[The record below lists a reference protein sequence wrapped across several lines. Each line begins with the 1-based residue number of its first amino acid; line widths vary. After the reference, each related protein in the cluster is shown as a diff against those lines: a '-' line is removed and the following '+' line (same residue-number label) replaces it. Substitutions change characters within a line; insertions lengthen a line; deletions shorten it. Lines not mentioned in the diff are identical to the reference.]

1 MRGDW
6 HAEILQKRWR
16 FYGVK
21 EIAGAPGPGPV
32 PGRAKPATTQRAEL
46 MTAPTVLSF
55 FDTATK
61 SYSHVV
67 ADESAGACAIVDS
80 VLDFDMKSGRTGTAG
95 ADTLIEAVKQKGWRT
110 EWVLETHAHADHL
123 TAAPYVKAR
132 LGGQIAIGAHIP
144 AVQAAFSKIYNLGA
158 DFPADGRQFDHLFAE
173 GDQFRIGALA
183 ARVMATPGHTPA
195 CVTYVVGDAA
205 FIGDT
210 MFAPDYGT
218 ARCDFPGG
226 DARALYRSIQR
237 ILALQPETRLYQCHD
252 YPPDGREPVASAT
265 VARQRADNVHL
276 AGKTEDA
283 FVAMRESRDKTLDMP
298 ALLLPAVQVNIR
310 AGALPPPE
318 SNGVS
323 YLKIPVNRF

>member
-1 MRGDW
+1 
-6 HAEILQKRWR
+6 
-16 FYGVK
+16 
-21 EIAGAPGPGPV
+21 
-32 PGRAKPATTQRAEL
+32 

-61 SYSHVV
+61 SYSYVV
-67 ADESAGACAIVDS
+67 ADESAGACAVIDS
-80 VLDFDMKSGRTGTAG
+80 VLDFDIKSGRTGAEG
-95 ADTLIEAVKQKGWRT
+95 ADTLIAAIKQREWRT
-110 EWVLETHAHADHL
+110 DWVLETHAHADHL
-123 TAAPYVKAR
+123 SAAAHVKAQ
-132 LGGQIAIGAHIP
+132 LGGRLAIGAQIP
-144 AVQAAFSKIYNLGA
+144 TVQETFRQIYNLGA
-158 DFPADGRQFDHLFAE
+158 DFASDGRQFDQLFADGAE
-173 GDQFRIGALA
+173 FKIGALA

-195 CVTYVVGDAA
+195 CVTYVIGDAA

-237 ILALQPETRLYQCHD
+237 ILGLPPETRLYQCHD
-252 YPPDGREPVASAT
+252 YPPDGREPQACAT
-265 VARQRADNVHL
+265 VAQQRASNVHL
-276 AGKTEDA
+276 TGKTEDA
-283 FVAMRESRDKTLDMP
+283 FVAMREARDKTLDMP

-318 SNGVS
+318 PNGIS

>member
-1 MRGDW
+1 
-6 HAEILQKRWR
+6 
-16 FYGVK
+16 
-21 EIAGAPGPGPV
+21 
-32 PGRAKPATTQRAEL
+32 
-46 MTAPTVLSF
+46 MTVPTVLSF
-55 FDTATK
+55 FDDLTK

-67 ADESAGACAIVDS
+67 ADERAGACAVIDS
-80 VLDFDMKSGRTGTAG
+80 VLDFDIKSGRTSHDS
-95 ADTLIEAVKQKGWRT
+95 ADKVIDAVTRKGWRT

-123 TAAPYVKAR
+123 TAAPYVKAK
-132 LGGQIAIGAHIP
+132 LGGSIAIGASIP
-144 AVQAAFSKIYNLGA
+144 AVQQAFRAIYNLGP
-158 DFPADGRQFDHLFAE
+158 DFAADGRQFDRLFADGE
-173 GDQFRIGALA
+173 EFRIGGLA

-195 CVTYVVGDAA
+195 CVTYVIGDAA

-210 MFAPDYGT
+210 LFAPDYGT

-237 ILALQPETRLYQCHD
+237 ILALPPATRLYQCHD
-252 YPPDGREPVASAT
+252 YPPDGREPRPCAT
-265 VARQRADNVHL
+265 VAQQRSENVHL

-283 FVAMRESRDKTLDMP
+283 FVAMREARDRTLDMP

>member
-1 MRGDW
+1 
-6 HAEILQKRWR
+6 
-16 FYGVK
+16 
-21 EIAGAPGPGPV
+21 
-32 PGRAKPATTQRAEL
+32 

-67 ADESAGACAIVDS
+67 ADERAGVCAIVDS
-80 VLDFDMKSGRTGTAG
+80 VLDFDIKSGRTGTKD
-95 ADTLIEAVKQKGWRT
+95 ADKLIDAVKQRGWRT
-110 EWVLETHAHADHL
+110 DWVLETHAHADHL

-132 LGGQIAIGAHIP
+132 LGGRIAIGGKIP
-144 AVQAAFSKIYNLGA
+144 VVQETFRKIYNLDS
-158 DFPADGRQFDHLFAE
+158 DFTPDGRQFDHLFPDGE
-173 GDQFRIGALA
+173 EFKIGNLT

-195 CVTYVVGDAA
+195 CITYVIGDAA

-226 DARALYRSIQR
+226 DARALYRSIHR
-237 ILALQPETRLYQCHD
+237 ILSLPPETRLFQCHD
-252 YPPDGREPVASAT
+252 YPPDGREPKAHAT
-265 VARQRADNVHL
+265 VAEQREKNVHL

-283 FVAMRESRDKTLDMP
+283 FVAMRETRDKTLDMP
-298 ALLLPAVQVNIR
+298 ALLLPAVQINIR
-310 AGALPPPE
+310 AGALPPAE
-318 SNGVS
+318 GNGIS

>member
-1 MRGDW
+1 
-6 HAEILQKRWR
+6 
-16 FYGVK
+16 
-21 EIAGAPGPGPV
+21 
-32 PGRAKPATTQRAEL
+32 
-46 MTAPTVLSF
+46 MTASTVLSF
-55 FDTATK
+55 FDAATK

-67 ADESAGACAIVDS
+67 ADEGVGACAIVDS
-80 VLDFDMKSGRTGTAG
+80 VLDFDIKSGRTSTAG
-95 ADTLIEAVKQKGWRT
+95 ADRLIEAVKQRSWRT

-123 TAAPYVKAR
+123 TAAPYVRAQ
-132 LGGQIAIGAHIP
+132 LGGQIAIGAQIP
-144 AVQAAFSKIYNLGA
+144 VVQETFSRIYNLGA
-158 DFPADGRQFDHLFAE
+158 DFLADGRQFDRLFAD
-173 GDQFRIGALA
+173 GDQFTIGTLA

-195 CVTYVVGDAA
+195 CITYVIGDAA

-237 ILALQPETRLYQCHD
+237 ILALPPETRLYQCHD
-252 YPPDGREPVASAT
+252 YPPDGREPVACAT
-265 VARQRADNVHL
+265 VAQQRAGNVHL
-276 AGKTEDA
+276 AGKSEDEFA
-283 FVAMRESRDKTLDMP
+283 AMRETRDKTLDMP

-318 SNGVS
+318 ANGIS

>member
-1 MRGDW
+1 
-6 HAEILQKRWR
+6 
-16 FYGVK
+16 
-21 EIAGAPGPGPV
+21 
-32 PGRAKPATTQRAEL
+32 

-67 ADESAGACAIVDS
+67 TDEGAGVCAIIDS
-80 VLDFDMKSGRTGTAG
+80 VLDFDIKSGRTSTAG
-95 ADTLIEAVKQKGWRT
+95 ADRLIAAVKQRGWRAD
-110 EWVLETHAHADHL
+110 WVLETHAHADHL
-123 TAAPYVKAR
+123 TAAPHVKAR
-132 LGGQIAIGAHIP
+132 LGGKIAIGATIP
-144 AVQAAFSKIYNLGA
+144 TVQQTFGKIYNLGA
-158 DFPADGRQFDHLFAE
+158 DFPADGRQFDQLFAD
-173 GDQFRIGALA
+173 GDEFKIGTLT

-237 ILALQPETRLYQCHD
+237 ILNLPPETRLYQCHD
-252 YPPDGREPVASAT
+252 YPPDGREPVACAT

-276 AGKTEDA
+276 VGKTEDA
-283 FVAMRESRDKTLDMP
+283 FVAMREARDKTLDMP

-318 SNGVS
+318 PNGIS

>member
-1 MRGDW
+1 
-6 HAEILQKRWR
+6 
-16 FYGVK
+16 
-21 EIAGAPGPGPV
+21 
-32 PGRAKPATTQRAEL
+32 

-55 FDTATK
+55 FDDSTK

-67 ADESAGACAIVDS
+67 ADERAGVCAVIDS
-80 VLDFDMKSGRTGTAG
+80 VLDFDIKSGRTGHGG
-95 ADTLIEAVKQKGWRT
+95 ADKVIGAVTRQGWRT

-123 TAAPYVKAR
+123 TAAPYVKAK
-132 LGGQIAIGAHIP
+132 LGGSIAIGASIP
-144 AVQAAFSKIYNLGA
+144 AVQQAFRAIYNLGP
-158 DFPADGRQFDHLFAE
+158 DFAADGRQFDRLFADGE
-173 GDQFRIGALA
+173 EFRIGGLA

-195 CVTYVVGDAA
+195 CVTYVIGDAA

-210 MFAPDYGT
+210 LFAPDYGT

-237 ILALQPETRLYQCHD
+237 ILALPPATRLYQCHD
-252 YPPDGREPVASAT
+252 YPPDGREPRPCAT
-265 VARQRADNVHL
+265 VAQQRSENVHL

-283 FVAMRESRDKTLDMP
+283 FVAMREARDRTLDMP